1 MSYNGMKF
9 ASELNSDDA
18 IKGERA
24 WAYNRSGKQIEV
36 DTFWL
41 MAREEFA
48 QYDQKAPVK
57 KLSEHY
63 RHEAPVTTTVARR
76 TEARQEAAA
85 DIARAA
91 YAALR

>member
-9 ASELNSDDA
+9 TRELTSDDA
-18 IKGERA
+18 IRGERA
-24 WAYNRSGKQIEV
+24 RAYNRSGDQIEV

-48 QYDQKAPVK
+48 QHGQKAPVR
-57 KLSEHY
+57 KLSPYY
-63 RHEAPVTTTVARR
+63 RQDAPVATTVESRA
-76 TEARQEAAA
+76 EEKQEAA